1 MYIPREEFHTYKNID
16 SSSVG
21 KLLVVITHPEFE
33 KFFSEIRI
41 PVDDEK
47 IVIPTTRDN
56 RL

>member
-47 IVIPTTRDN
+47 T
-56 RL
+56 